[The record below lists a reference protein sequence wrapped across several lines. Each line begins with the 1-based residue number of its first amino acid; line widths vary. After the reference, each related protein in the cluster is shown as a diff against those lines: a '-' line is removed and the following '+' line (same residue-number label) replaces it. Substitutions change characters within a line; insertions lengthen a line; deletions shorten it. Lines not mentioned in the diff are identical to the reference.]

1 MHEQAIPVE
10 TIVATATPGGR
21 GGIAITRLSG
31 PAVAA
36 AAIAVLGDLPPER
49 RAVLRR
55 FRDERGEA
63 LDEGLALY
71 FAAPHSYTGEPML
84 ELHGHGSPVLQ
95 EALIARLL
103 ALDLGLRRARAGE
116 FTLRAYLNGRL
127 DLAQAEAVADL
138 IAAGS
143 TAAARAALRSL
154 QGEFSRRV
162 AGLAAELTRLRSHV
176 EAAIDFAD
184 EDLDV
189 ATQERLHG
197 ALAALR
203 TECRAVIAGARQGR
217 LLRDGLVV
225 VLAGRP
231 NAGKSSLLNRLA
243 GQDTAIVTAIPG
255 TTRDLLRERIDLDGL
270 PVELIDTAGLRDS
283 AEPIEQEG
291 VRRTREAV
299 RRADHILYLV
309 DAADPAARAALDAE
323 LAALGAAATLT
334 VLFTKC
340 DLAAARPDAALPA
353 TQARLAISAQ
363 TGAGLE
369 ALRSHLRGAAGFE
382 LADAGTCS
390 ARGRHL
396 EALIRLDERLAAA
409 ELAFGDGDY
418 LELAAEELR
427 LAQAQLGTIT
437 GEFSSEDLLG
447 EIFATFC
454 IGK

>member
-1 MHEQAIPVE
+1 MHDAAIPGE

-31 PAVAA
+31 PAVAE

-138 IAAGS
+138 VAAGS

-189 ATQERLHG
+189 ATHERLHG
-197 ALAALR
+197 ALTALR
-203 TECRAVIAGARQGR
+203 AECRAVTAGARQGR

-231 NAGKSSLLNRLA
+231 NAGKSSLLNRLV
-243 GQDTAIVTAIPG
+243 GQDAAIVTAIPG

-291 VRRTREAV
+291 VRRTREAA

-309 DAADPAARAALDAE
+309 DAADPAALAALAAE
-323 LAALGAAATLT
+323 LAALDAAPTRT

-340 DLAAARPDAALPA
+340 DLASARPHATLPA
-353 TQARLAISAQ
+353 TQASLAISAQ
-363 TGAGLE
+363 TGAGLD
-369 ALRSHLRGAAGFE
+369 ALRSHLREAAGFE
-382 LADAGTCS
+382 LADVGTCS

-409 ELAFGDGDY
+409 EQAFDDGDY

-427 LAQAQLGTIT
+427 LAQAELGTIT